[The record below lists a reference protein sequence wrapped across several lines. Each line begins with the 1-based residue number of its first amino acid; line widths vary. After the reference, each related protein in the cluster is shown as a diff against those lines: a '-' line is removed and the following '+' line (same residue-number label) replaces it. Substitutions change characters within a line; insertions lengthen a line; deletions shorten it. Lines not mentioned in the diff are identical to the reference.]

1 VTDRPDEPDEAEQE
15 SRRSASR
22 RARRE
27 AGVDSAQLAHA
38 LMKLPASALPKLG
51 LDEDLRETVE
61 RARKVTSLIA
71 RRRAERSLAGALRRV
86 NLVTLATRIENVR
99 ATGLGD
105 PRRLHE
111 AERWRTRLIEE
122 EGSAAAFHAAFP
134 DADHSGLSQQIA
146 DARRE
151 RNGGKPPGA
160 GRALFRRISFTLG
173 ADATAK
179 EAAAEAAAEAAEQA
193 AEDRSAENDDADGS

>member
-1 VTDRPDEPDEAEQE
+1 
-15 SRRSASR
+15 
-22 RARRE
+22 
-27 AGVDSAQLAHA
+27 
-38 LMKLPASALPKLG
+38 MKLPASALPKLG
-51 LDEDLRETVE
+51 LDESLRETVE

-111 AERWRTRLIEE
+111 AERWRTRLIDED
-122 EGSAAAFHAAFP
+122 GGAAAFHAAFP
-134 DADHSGLSQQIA
+134 EADHSGLSQQIA

-151 RNGGKPPGA
+151 RMSGKPPGA
-160 GRALFRRISFTLG
+160 GRALFRRISSTLE
-173 ADATAK
+173 ADAAAK
-179 EAAAEAAAEAAEQA
+179 DAAAEAAEEA
-193 AEDRSAENDDADGS
+193 AVEDNDRGSDEHNATGSAGDDAPNDA

>member
-1 VTDRPDEPDEAEQE
+1 M
-15 SRRSASR
+15 
-22 RARRE
+22 
-27 AGVDSAQLAHA
+27 DSAQLSHA

-51 LDEDLRETVE
+51 LDEDLREVVE
-61 RARKVTSLIA
+61 RARAVTSLIA

-111 AERWRTRLIEE
+111 AERWRTRLIEDE
-122 EGSAAAFHAAFP
+122 TGAAAFHAAFP
-134 DADHSGLSQQIA
+134 TADHSGLSQQIA

-151 RNGGKPPGA
+151 RLPGGKPPGA
-160 GRALFRRISFTLG
+160 GRALFRRISSVLE
-173 ADATAK
+173 ADAAAK
-179 EAAAEAAAEAAEQA
+179 EAAAEEAAEAAEEA
-193 AEDRSAENDDADGS
+193 AELLGADDSDDESGR